1 MARSESGG
9 QEQGRPYFDLAG
21 VISKALVRELIY
33 CIDKSLI
40 TLKFP
45 LVGLHIF
52 LPVRLQVFHKK
63 IL

>member
-21 VISKALVRELIY
+21 VISNALVRELIHS
-33 CIDKSLI
+33 IDKSLI

-52 LPVRLQVFHKK
+52 LPERLQVYHKK